1 MTRTLEALKALSPQ
15 RAACLVDGSRPASQ
29 SELASLLRHVDP
41 VALRDLLAEIADQHA
56 FAWDAYS
63 MLGRVGGDLA
73 LRGAVEQPA
82 EPTIVW
88 VLRSE
93 VRDFFTETCAVLR
106 SRKAAV
112 ELASGFGA
120 DTSKD
125 PGDDANEVE
134 FKGPGGDCVYTITR
148 REVES

>member
-1 MTRTLEALKALSPQ
+1 MTNADRVAVLERIVKYAREDRAVTPRSTRLARALDELDALPATLPD
-15 RAACLVDGSRPASQ
+15 V
-29 SELASLLRHVDP
+29 
-41 VALRDLLAEIADQHA
+41 
-56 FAWDAYS
+56 
-63 MLGRVGGDLA
+63 
-73 LRGAVEQPA
+73 
-82 EPTIVW
+82 VW

>member
-1 MTRTLEALKALSPQ
+1 VTRTLEGLSPQ
-15 RAACLVDGSRPASQ
+15 RVVDSRPASQ
-29 SELASLLRHVDP
+29 EALAALLRHVDP

-63 MLGRVGGDLA
+63 MLGRVGGELA

-93 VRDFFTETCAVLR
+93 VRDSFTETHGVFR
-106 SRKAAV
+106 TREAAV

-120 DTSKD
+120 DMSRD
-125 PGDDANEVE
+125 PGDDANGEVE
-134 FKGPGGDCVYTITR
+134 FKSPGGDCVYTITR
-148 REVES
+148 CGVES